1 MSSGL
6 DITNCLTSSMTS
18 AKLYRSLPVLQTVMS
33 ALALPFIVANMQPTA
48 YAQDAALFQQVI
60 RESWMKGNEGQPKEV
75 TFQSFSVGSPYS
87 YRPVDPLSGGS
98 PDGPGGRMGTSVYP
112 VRATFTVRETYST
125 ELQYSRRTRDF
136 SCFVTA
142 QNYWTCNMVGG
153 GYDTQT
159 WRQPF

>member
-1 MSSGL
+1 MPDANL
-6 DITNCLTSSMTS
+6 LREK
-18 AKLYRSLPVLQTVMS
+18 AAAA
-33 ALALPFIVANMQPTA
+33 ALALDLLCRSWLDINKTL
-48 YAQDAALFQQVI
+48 AALFQQVI
-60 RESWMKGNEGQPKEV
+60 RESWSKGNEGQPKEV

-87 YRPVDPLSGGS
+87 YRPVDSLSGGS
-98 PDGPGGRMGTSVYP
+98 PDGPGGRMGTNVYP

-136 SCFVTA
+136 SCFITA